1 MEEREEK
8 PRRGKGLKAIGK
20 RLYADVSGG
29 HLPRTFRR
37 DLDELYDFYLDE
49 EDRLRLASMGR
60 FKRWIFQAGWLFREL
75 VLKLAPLRRVLVLV
89 ALVLYLEGEVRFT
102 SGGSSVGF
110 NFTPFTVL
118 LLLMVI
124 MLELKDK
131 LLARDE
137 LAVGRAVQLALM
149 PQAAPQIP
157 GWDVWLYTRPAND
170 VGGDMVD
177 CIPLEGDRWA
187 LALGDVSGK
196 GLGAALLM
204 AKLQSTLRAIVPGP
218 ASLADLG
225 AQVNRI
231 LCRDG
236 LPGKFTTLVYLEV
249 EHDSPRVR
257 LLNAGH
263 PPPIL
268 RQLGE
273 TQILKPQAPP
283 LGFVPESVFRE
294 ESVEVEPGG
303 LLLVYSDGVTDAHDS
318 KWEFYG
324 EERLLALLP
333 WLESVSAEE
342 GGRRILESVAQ
353 FAGDERPF
361 DDLSLILLRR
371 TH

>member
-1 MEEREEK
+1 MESGEA
-8 PRRGKGLKAIGK
+8 RRGRDKGLKAIGK

-29 HLPRTFRR
+29 EIPRTLRR

-49 EDRLRLASMGR
+49 EDRLKLSSMGR
-60 FKRWIFQAGWLFREL
+60 LKRWFFLAGWLFREL
-75 VLKLAPLRRVLVLV
+75 VLKLTPLRRVLVLI
-89 ALVLYLEGEVRFT
+89 AIVLYLQGEVRFT
-102 SGGSSVGF
+102 SATASVSIG
-110 NFTPFTVL
+110 FTPISIFL
-118 LLLMVI
+118 LLVVI

-149 PQAAPQIP
+149 PQSAPEIP

-177 CIPLEGDRWA
+177 CIPLGGGRWA

-218 ASLADLG
+218 HGLAELG

-249 EHDSPRVR
+249 EHDSPTVR

-263 PPPIL
+263 PPPIV

-273 TQILKPQAPP
+273 TRTLKPQAPP
-283 LGFVPESVFRE
+283 LGVVPESAYRE
-294 ESVEVEPGG
+294 EAVEVEPGG
-303 LLLVYSDGVTDAHDS
+303 LLLLYSDGVTDAHDA
-318 KWEFYG
+318 KWEFFG
-324 EERLLALLP
+324 EDRLLALLP
-333 WLESVSAEE
+333 WLDDVGSEE
-342 GGRRILESVAQ
+342 GGRRILEAVAK

>member
-1 MEEREEK
+1 MELGEEK
-8 PRRGKGLKAIGK
+8 PGRDKGLKAIGR
-20 RLYADVSGG
+20 RLYADVSAGQ
-29 HLPRTFRR
+29 LPRTFRR

-49 EDRLRLASMGR
+49 EDRVRLSSMGR
-60 FKRWIFQAGWLFREL
+60 FKRWFFQAGWLFREL
-75 VLKLAPLRRVLVLV
+75 VLKLAPLRRVLVLI
-89 ALVLYLEGEVRFT
+89 ALVLFLEGEVRFT
-102 SGGSSVGF
+102 HGDSSIGV
-110 NFTPFTVL
+110 NFAPVAVL
-118 LLLMVI
+118 LLLVVI

-149 PQAAPQIP
+149 PQSAPEVP

-177 CIPLEGDRWA
+177 CIPLEGGRWA
-187 LALGDVSGK
+187 FALGDVSGK

-218 ASLADLG
+218 RGLADLG
-225 AQVNRI
+225 SQVNRI

-236 LPGKFTTLVYLEV
+236 LPGKFTTLIYLEV
-249 EHDSPRVR
+249 EHDSPTVR

-263 PPPIL
+263 PPPIV

-273 TQILKPQAPP
+273 TRTLRPQAPP
-283 LGFVPESVFRE
+283 LGVVPESVYRE

-303 LLLVYSDGVTDAHDS
+303 LLLLYSDGVTDAHDS
-318 KWEFYG
+318 KWEFFG

-333 WLESVSAEE
+333 WLDDRSAEE
-342 GGRRILESVAQ
+342 AGRSILEAVAK